1 MCTISFIFIVLLSL
15 SLIMVIDYGKVKTW
29 QMIAWKGLFAL
40 SVIILFILPLP
51 VAEFGVWGN
60 RLLSLLMVLVLA
72 CIVSEVF
79 CLISWILGLDA
90 NRITDLLSGKKN

>member
-72 CIVSEVF
+72 CIVSEAF
-79 CLISWILGLDA
+79 CLISWILGLDT